1 MHRNGERSS
10 GCSIR
15 CKAAPVLP
23 VEPARM
29 STAAPKRDAPEGVPA
44 AEEGRGSADTLE
56 VTPLGAG
63 SEVGRSC
70 ILLSY
75 KGKNVMLDCGIH
87 PGLVRERW
95 ERCGARLRRCALQL
109 RLRSSRSVYYS
120 RVRRRAWRR
129 CRTSTM
135 STCPPCAPVER
146 ESIGL

>member
-1 MHRNGERSS
+1 
-10 GCSIR
+10 
-15 CKAAPVLP
+15 
-23 VEPARM
+23 M

-95 ERCGARLRRCALQL
+95 ELCGALLAALRPAASPALFSLSLLLTRPQAGMASL
-109 RLRSSRSVYYS
+109 PYFDDVDLSTVRARAHAREH
-120 RVRRRAWRR
+120 RVVFADSARARWM
-129 CRTSTM
+129 C
-135 STCPPCAPVER
+135 CW
-146 ESIGL
+146 

>member
-1 MHRNGERSS
+1 
-10 GCSIR
+10 
-15 CKAAPVLP
+15 
-23 VEPARM
+23 M

-95 ERCGARLRRCALQL
+95 ERCGARLRRQAAPCAASPALFSLSLLLTLPQAGMASL
-109 RLRSSRSVYYS
+109 PYFDDVDLST
-120 RVRRRAWRR
+120 VRARRA
-129 CRTSTM
+129 
-135 STCPPCAPVER
+135 R
-146 ESIGL
+146 EHRVVC